1 MPERTMEPSSRA
13 GLGSLT
19 RRVFGA
25 LAGSALAAPLV
36 GAQNA
41 KRPNFVIVYTDDQ
54 GIGDVGCYGATDVK
68 TPNLDRLAKAGV
80 RFTNWYSN
88 SPVCSPSRA
97 SVLTGKYPQKT
108 GIVDV
113 LDSSAKF
120 DIPGLRQGE
129 RTLASELK
137 RAGYATAAL
146 GKWHLGSA
154 PQSKPMA
161 QGFDSF
167 FGFYSGWTDYY
178 SHRYYKLANGR
189 DITHDL
195 WRNDQEVFEEPG
207 YQTEILAREAESFVG
222 RQSAAKPFFLY
233 LAFGAPHYP
242 MMAPAK
248 YLDRFPSSMDRDRR
262 MHAAMV
268 AAVDDGVGRLTDAL
282 KAKGLLQNTVIYF
295 QSDNGATSESRA
307 DHAGRF
313 YRGGSNAPFRGWK
326 MGLFEGGIRIPALL
340 SGPGIAPAVV
350 NEPGAAIDVL
360 PTFLSMAGAETPG
373 GIDGLNI
380 APMLKPG
387 GSSPHDDLFWWY
399 KNQLAIRRGKWKL
412 ILNPPQFDQPIKD
425 TLWLSDLER
434 DPSEKNNWA
443 SGNEAVVRDLTA
455 RLTAWQKSVSPTS

>member
-1 MPERTMEPSSRA
+1 MPETIGLSR
-13 GLGSLT
+13 
-19 RRVFGA
+19 RQFGA
-25 LAGSALAAPLV
+25 LAGTALAAPFAH
-36 GAQNA
+36 GAQAA
-41 KRPNFVIVYTDDQ
+41 KRPNFVIIYTDDQ
-54 GIGDVGCYGATDVK
+54 GIGDLGCYGASDIK
-68 TPNLDRLAKAGV
+68 TPNLDRLAKAGA

-97 SVLTGKYPQKT
+97 SVLTGKYPQRT

-137 RAGYATAAL
+137 KAGYATAAV

-154 PQSKPMA
+154 PHSKPMA
-161 QGFDSF
+161 QGFENF

-207 YQTEILAREAESFVG
+207 YQTEILAREAEAFVG
-222 RQSAAKPFFLY
+222 KQSSAKPFFLY

-248 YLDRFPSSMDRDRR
+248 YVDRFPSSMDRDRR

-340 SGPGIAPAVV
+340 SGPGIAPGVV

-360 PTFLSMAGAETPG
+360 PTFLSMAGAEAPD

-380 APMLKPG
+380 GPMLKAG
-387 GSSPHDDLFWWY
+387 GRSPHDAIFWWY
-399 KNQLAIRRGKWKL
+399 KNQLAVRRGKWKL

-425 TLWLSDLER
+425 TLWLSDLES

-455 RLTAWQKSVSPTS
+455 RLTAWQKSVSATT